1 MERGEKQG
9 QDASPGLLAASGSL
23 SLCCRRSGFQ
33 SLSFSASD
41 EKIMHLAKEFEKQQG
56 VFLPFEKDVGAWVYG
71 NIRELFSLQAVS

>member
-41 EKIMHLAKEFEKQQG
+41 EKMMLLAKG
-56 VFLPFEKDVGAWVYG
+56 V
-71 NIRELFSLQAVS
+71 RETAGRLLAI